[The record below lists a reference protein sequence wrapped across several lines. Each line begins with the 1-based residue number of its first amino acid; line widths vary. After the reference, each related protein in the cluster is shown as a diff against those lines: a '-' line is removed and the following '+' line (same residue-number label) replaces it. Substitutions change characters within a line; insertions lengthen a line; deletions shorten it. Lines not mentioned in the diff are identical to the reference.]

1 MIEDSNKDTDVKRQ
15 LIVVNGF
22 MPCIA
27 GKWIRTLWLSL
38 TDLVNGTTTQ
48 GLDVSMHELSDQP
61 IKEE

>member
-1 MIEDSNKDTDVKRQ
+1 MIEDSKKDTDVKRE

-38 TDLVNGTTTQ
+38 TDLVNGTPTIE
-48 GLDVSMHELSDQP
+48 DED
-61 IKEE
+61 